1 MVDNI
6 PYLLIISLCNK
17 SVLFLVYLWYMKVK
31 TTIKKALTVSKAI
44 VVLAI
49 ITPVLASLIGL
60 SAAAVV
66 YSFLIGWEVI
76 F

>member
-1 MVDNI
+1 
-6 PYLLIISLCNK
+6 
-17 SVLFLVYLWYMKVK
+17 MKVK

-44 VVLAI
+44 IVLAI

-60 SAAAVV
+60 SAAAIV